1 METKAMQFILQ
12 KGGCSMKRPTNIL
25 ALRAEL
31 CKALRNSI
39 SEYGYDEKDELHFAN
54 RDLHNAI
61 SVCDECGE
69 KDICFIEIMEDKVRF
84 WIPCIYNQV
93 DLVWSMD
100 YRYSGGNKTEFFM
113 TCVGLMY
120 RAINE

>member
-1 METKAMQFILQ
+1 
-12 KGGCSMKRPTNIL
+12 MKRPTNIL

-39 SEYGYDEKDELHFAN
+39 SEYGYDEKDEPHFAN
-54 RDLHNAI
+54 GDLHNVI
-61 SVCDECGE
+61 SVCDERGE
-69 KDICFIEIMEDKVRF
+69 KDICFIEIKEDKVRF

-113 TCVGLMY
+113 ACVGLMY